1 VGCIYC
7 GEASGDSGRSDFGR
21 SGFPPARLIV
31 VRGNLGLSPRKGLT
45 ERPGVGTMIVSMTD
59 SPSERAIREALA
71 KLLKSP
77 IFAKSRRLGRF
88 LQFTVDHVLAGKQN
102 ELKEYVIGVE
112 VYDRRFP
119 YDPAIDSIV
128 RSEARRL
135 RGKLQ
140 QYYESDGKSDTVR
153 IIFRAGSYA
162 PEILFQEIPGTG
174 LNGAAE
180 ISEHLANTSAEVV
193 ISVGRFVDLSGT
205 PPATTCVGGVTGE
218 LLHLLMEMKDCGV
231 VAPAVG
237 TFRSGHSHLHL
248 EGDIRQHDGRLRIH
262 CRLTSAEGF
271 QLASHR
277 FDLSTEA
284 AGSFVVQEQIAGAL
298 VSRVTS
304 LIRSTTAEFR
314 SPLLPR
320 GRVLS
325 MVIPEK
331 QTTDALP

>member
-1 VGCIYC
+1 
-7 GEASGDSGRSDFGR
+7 
-21 SGFPPARLIV
+21 
-31 VRGNLGLSPRKGLT
+31 
-45 ERPGVGTMIVSMTD
+45 MIVSMTD

-77 IFAKSRRLGRF
+77 IFARSWRLGRF

-112 VYDRRFP
+112 VYDRRFL
-119 YDPAIDSIV
+119 YDPADDSIV
-128 RSEARRL
+128 RTEARRL

-140 QYYESDGKSDTVR
+140 QYYEFDGKPDPVR
-153 IIFRAGSYA
+153 IIFRPGSYI
-162 PEILFQEIPGTG
+162 PEICFQKIPVTG

-193 ISVGRFVDLSGT
+193 ISVERFVDLSGT
-205 PPATTCVGGVTGE
+205 APATTCVGGVIGE
-218 LLHLLMEMKDCGV
+218 LLHLLTEMKACSI
-231 VAPAVG
+231 VAPAAG
-237 TFRSGHSHLHL
+237 KFRSGRSHLHL
-248 EGDIRQHDGRLRIH
+248 EGDIRQYDGRLRIH
-262 CRLTSAEGF
+262 CRLMSAEGF

-298 VSRVTS
+298 VSRITS
-304 LIRSTTAEFR
+304 IVRSTTAESR
-314 SPLLPR
+314 SPLLLGR
-320 GRVLS
+320 RVLS

-331 QTTDALP
+331 QTAAALP